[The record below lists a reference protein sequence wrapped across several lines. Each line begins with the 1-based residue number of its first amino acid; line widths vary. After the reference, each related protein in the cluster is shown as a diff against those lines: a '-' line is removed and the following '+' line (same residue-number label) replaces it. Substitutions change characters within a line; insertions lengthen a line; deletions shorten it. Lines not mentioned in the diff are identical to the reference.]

1 MIADHI
7 NRFVSDVDAISSFY
21 TDALGFS
28 LLDRGIKQDGNN
40 YAILNSEG
48 FEMFISEKNGFE
60 FDDNINFRHIG
71 FRVDNA
77 DALLSSLKAKGYA
90 PLETQLIVKAF
101 SKQFFLK
108 TLTDLIW
115 ISSNGR
121 TRIGFTAI
129 LKAKTRLPS

>member
-48 FEMFISEKNGFE
+48 FEMFISEKNGF
-60 FDDNINFRHIG
+60 R
-71 FRVDNA
+71 
-77 DALLSSLKAKGYA
+77 SLMTTSISG
-90 PLETQLIVKAF
+90 
-101 SKQFFLK
+101 
-108 TLTDLIW
+108 TLVF
-115 ISSNGR
+115 G
-121 TRIGFTAI
+121 
-129 LKAKTRLPS
+129 